1 MQTKR
6 MSVAKDVQTDSVHN
20 GRDNGSGPF
29 PSTVNLWWGTKP
41 T

>member
-1 MQTKR
+1 MQIR
-6 MSVAKDVQTDSVHN
+6 WMSLTKDVQTDSVHN

-29 PSTVNLWWGTKP
+29 RSTVNLWWGTKR